1 MTTERDFVPTSSHF
15 VPDEVPVP
23 TGDFVPFLVPPVGD
37 EDEVAGTG
45 RSSRKDQKL
54 TSSGTKSRTT
64 KLNPDAQRP
73 GEMLDHGGQTRGA
86 HLDRC
91 DRCAAD
97 ILVGLDAD
105 RCALFA
111 ICDPIALDHLGEYLA
126 LFRGL
131 RTYTLARRMGGSG
144 QPRWEIDPRSHW
156 GIAKRSRRYPV
167 IPAHRCGIVHS
178 STRGSPFVR
187 PAAPAVHDSPPF

>member
-1 MTTERDFVPTSSHF
+1 MRRERDFVPTSSHF

-45 RSSRKDQKL
+45 GRSNKITKTTSSR
-54 TSSGTKSRTT
+54 TKSRTT
-64 KLNPDAQRP
+64 KARPSDTHTDAVP
-73 GEMLDHGGQTRGA
+73 DHGGNTRGA

-91 DRCAAD
+91 DDCGARTV
-97 ILVGLDAD
+97 IGLDAD
-105 RCALFA
+105 ICALVA

-131 RTYTLARRMGGSG
+131 RTYTLTRRSGGSG
-144 QPRWEIDPRSHW
+144 NLRWEIDTRSQW
-156 GIAKRSRRYPV
+156 NIANPNRRYPV
-167 IPAHRCGIVHS
+167 IPQHRCGAVHP

-187 PAAPAVHDSPPF
+187 PSAPTNHVDPPF